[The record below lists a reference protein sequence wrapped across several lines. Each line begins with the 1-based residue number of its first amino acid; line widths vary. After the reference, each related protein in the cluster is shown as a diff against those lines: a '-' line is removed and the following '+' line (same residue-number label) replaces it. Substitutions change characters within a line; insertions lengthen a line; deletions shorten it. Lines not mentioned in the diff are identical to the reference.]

1 MDRKRGG
8 KAHGGAE
15 VLAALGA
22 DLRDAVRAG
31 LGAGRF
37 AGRRADALARRR
49 VLSSLPPTVAN
60 N

>member
-49 VLSSLPPTVAN
+49 VLSKE
-60 N
+60 